1 MTKDPRYPIGKYET
15 APYSEAQK
23 NKWMNDW
30 NPKFNLELGLQDYK
44 EKLK

>member
-23 NKWMNDW
+23 TN
-30 NPKFNLELGLQDYK
+30 G
-44 EKLK
+44 